1 MSEEAN
7 KTGAIAGNFKTC
19 SEKQLEELAARIRA
33 ALLDAVKNNGG
44 HLSANLGAVE
54 LILALYRVFDFP
66 RDKLIFDVGHQSYT
80 HKLLTGRDLAS
91 LREKGGPSGFPDP
104 EESEHDAFIAGHSGT
119 SVAAGIGFCAARD
132 LRGEN
137 YKVVSFIGDA
147 SLGNGEA
154 LEAFFSSETKPRN
167 FLVVLNDNGMSI
179 SKNQSALYRSI
190 SKLTAKR
197 RYRNFNSFLGKTF
210 KETSAFGRYLRRIKY
225 NIKGWLNKND
235 FFERCGFKYVGPVN
249 GHDLH
254 ELVDVLTDIR
264 KLKEPVLLHAVT
276 QKGKGYAPAEAA
288 PALYHGAGKNFTPAE
303 NTFSA
308 ALGEL
313 LCAEGERDERLVCV
327 TAAMAD
333 GVGLSGFAK
342 TFPQRFFDVGICE
355 EYAVT
360 MAAGMA
366 KGGMRPVVCL
376 YATFFER
383 ALDEVLHDVCLQNL
397 PVLFCVDRAGFVGA
411 DGKTHQ
417 GLYDLAALRA
427 MPNLRIFAPK
437 DGAELA
443 ELFAYARTLNAPAV
457 LRYPN
462 GEAPPLGGTAP
473 ITQSLWEVLAEG
485 QGAVVLACG
494 ARAVRRALEA
504 RGMEGCGD
512 AQIVNCRTVS
522 PLDEEMLASLAG
534 RRLIAFEENALA
546 GGFGAAVAEWYA
558 ARGIPVRLK
567 LLGAPVAVVPHMTA
581 AQQAE
586 EAGLTAADLAAAIR
600 AQ

>member
-1 MSEEAN
+1 MRELKDYSV
-7 KTGAIAGNFKTC
+7 
-19 SEKQLEELAARIRA
+19 KQLEALARR
-33 ALLDAVKNNGG
+33 LRGQLVSAVQKNGG
-44 HLSANLGAVE
+44 HLSSNLGAVE
-54 LILALYRVFDFP
+54 LTLALHKVFDFP
-66 RDKLIFDVGHQSYT
+66 QDKLVFDVGHQAYV
-80 HKLLTGRDLAS
+80 HKLLTGRS
-91 LREKGGPSGFPDP
+91 LDALRAKGGVSGFPDP
-104 EESEHDAFIAGHSGT
+104 AESEYDAFIAGHSGN
-119 SVAAGIGFCAARD
+119 SLAAGIGLCNARD
-132 LRGEN
+132 LAGGTG
-137 YKVVSFIGDA
+137 KVICLIGDA
-147 SLGNGEA
+147 SLGNGLA
-154 LEAFFSSETKPRN
+154 LEAVFSAENKPEN
-167 FLVVLNDNGMSI
+167 FLVILNDNGMAIDKNRTAYRAI
-179 SKNQSALYRSI
+179 SRM
-190 SKLTAKR
+190 TAKK
-197 RYRNFNSFLGKTF
+197 RYRTFNSRLAGTF
-210 KETSAFGRYLRRIKY
+210 KETGAFGRTLRRFKY
-225 NIKGWLNKND
+225 SLKGWLNKND
-235 FFERCGFKYVGPVN
+235 FFDRCGFKYVGPVN

-313 LCAEGERDERLVCV
+313 LCAEGARDERLVCV

-485 QGAVVLACG
+485 RGAVVLACG

-581 AQQAE
+581 EQQAE